1 MNNKTL
7 IKIIALGAV
16 ALLIILGAVFILRKR
31 KKKGCS
37 CGCGSCPADC
47 PSRKNI

>member
-1 MNNKTL
+1 MNISDIL
-7 IKIIALGAV
+7 ILSGV
-16 ALLIILGAVFILRKR
+16 LCLLLGAVFILRKK